1 MRRLQVALASL
12 AVSCIGACTFGTI
25 LQPTRDP
32 SQFYILA
39 PMDSSARGVPLTYS
53 GTPGHRAL
61 EIGLGPIKFP
71 AYLKRPQVV
80 TRSSVNQVDLSEF
93 NRWAE
98 PLQNDFASVL
108 AQNLAGLLGA
118 HVTPFPW
125 YRPLNLDYQ
134 VTLDITRFDT
144 DSQGT
149 AQLIGRWELKD
160 PDSGEVQNSGQLNIV
175 EKAQPGETPAAT
187 LSRALGELSTQLA
200 DAIRAAKPPAPR
212 AKSDGGF

>member
-1 MRRLQVALASL
+1 MRGLQRALVFV
-12 AVSCIGACTFGTI
+12 AVSCIAGCSVDTI

-32 SQFYILA
+32 SQFYILS

-71 AYLKRPQVV
+71 AYLERPQVV
-80 TRSSVNQVDLSEF
+80 TRNSANQVDLSEF

-98 PLQNDFASVL
+98 PLQNDFLSVL
-108 AQNLAGLLGA
+108 GQNLAVLLGA

-149 AQLIGRWELKD
+149 AQLVGRWEIKD

-175 EKAQPGETPAAT
+175 EKAQPHETPAAT
-187 LSRALGELSTQLA
+187 LSRALGELSSQLA
-200 DAIRAAKPPAPR
+200 DAISAAKPPAPR
-212 AKSDGGF
+212 VKSD